1 MLRRK
6 FVRAILGGG
15 LLAWTG
21 LLARISGAATRLSFE
36 HGIASGD
43 PLADRVIL
51 WTRVSGADAKS
62 LKVRWQLASD
72 PDMTSVIRHGV
83 ARTSSRRDYTVKVD
97 AGSLPANSTLYYR
110 FEAGGVRSPVGRT
123 RTLPDDGVEQ
133 VRLAVVSCAAYP
145 AGYFHVYREIAQRDD
160 IDVVI
165 HLGDYIYEHG
175 HGEYATEHAEELGRI
190 PEPRHEIVTLDDYRK
205 RHAQYKGDPDA
216 QAMHQAHAMIATWD
230 DHEVANDAWKNGAEN
245 HKKDDEGKW
254 TRRRAAAMR
263 AYFEWMPIRHVAQ
276 RGRTR
281 IFRSF
286 RFGDLMTLIMLDTRF
301 YGRDLQPD
309 AGGDVERADIEIA
322 RRDPDR
328 RMLGRRQERWLRR
341 TLKRSAGTTWQ
352 LIGQQ
357 VMVVPLKTPDLEPL
371 LDLDGPSL
379 LSREFLEGMI
389 EGSKDNPSMMMDTWD
404 GYLAAKQDFL
414 MDLDR
419 YATNPVVLSGDLH
432 TSIAGDLIPDG
443 REHPVAVEFMPSSIT
458 SPVFAEYLPERFPSA
473 VRDATMQLNPSMKYM
488 ETNRRGWVCLTVTKS
503 ECRGEWHLLDGVRER
518 TYTSTV
524 DCSLT
529 VRAGAISEGLQKS

>member
-1 MLRRK
+1 MLRRN
-6 FVRAILGGG
+6 FVRATLGGG

-21 LLARISGAATRLSFE
+21 LLARVTRAATKLSFE
-36 HGIASGD
+36 HGVASGD

-51 WTRVSGADAKS
+51 WTRVSGAEGNS
-62 LKVRWQLASD
+62 LKVRWQVASD
-72 PDMTSVIRHGV
+72 ADMTSVIRHGV
-83 ARTSSRRDYTVKVD
+83 ARTSSKRDYTVKID
-97 AGSLPANSTLYYR
+97 AGSLPADSTLYYR
-110 FEAGGVRSPVGRT
+110 FEAGGVRSPIGRT
-123 RTLPDDGVEQ
+123 RTLPTGDVDQ
-133 VRLAVVSCAAYP
+133 TRLAVVSCAAYT
-145 AGYFHVYREIAQRDD
+145 AGYFHVYREIAKRDD

-165 HLGDYIYEHG
+165 HLGDYIYEYG

-190 PEPRHEIVTLDDYRK
+190 PEPRSEIVTLDDYRQ
-205 RHAQYKGDPDA
+205 RHAQYKSDPDA
-216 QAMHQAHAMIATWD
+216 QAMHQAHAMIAIWD

-245 HKKDDEGKW
+245 HQDDEGKW
-254 TRRRAAAMR
+254 TRRRDAAMR
-263 AYFEWMPIRHVAQ
+263 AYFEWMPIRNVAKS
-276 RGRTR
+276 GRAR

-309 AGGDVERADIEIA
+309 AGGKVESADIKA
-322 RRDPDR
+322 AMQDPKR

-341 TLKRSAGTTWQ
+341 ALKQSAGSTWQ

-357 VMVVPLKTPDLEPL
+357 VMVVPLKSPDLEPL

-389 EGSKDNPSMMMDTWD
+389 EVSKDNPPVLLDTWD
-404 GYLAAKQDFL
+404 GYPEARQDFL

-419 YATNPVVLSGDLH
+419 YAENAVILSGDLH
-432 TSIAGDLIPDG
+432 TSIAADLTPDG
-443 REHPVAVEFMPSSIT
+443 KEFPVAVEFMPSSIT
-458 SPVFAEYLPERFPSA
+458 SPVFAEYLPERYPYA
-473 VRDATMQLNPSMKYM
+473 VRDATMQINPSLKYM
-488 ETNRRGWVCLTVTKS
+488 ETDRRGWLCLTVTKS
-503 ECRGEWHLLDGVRER
+503 ECRGEWYLLDGVRER

-524 DCSLT
+524 DCCLA